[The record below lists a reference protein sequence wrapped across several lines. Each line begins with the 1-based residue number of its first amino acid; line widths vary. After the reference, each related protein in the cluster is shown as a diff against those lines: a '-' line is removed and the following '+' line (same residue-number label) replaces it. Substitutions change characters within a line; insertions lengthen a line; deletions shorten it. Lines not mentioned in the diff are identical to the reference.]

1 MANTRYT
8 EAEAEANFLRFSGL
22 NSFALSLFL
31 SADLVYSWMKKI
43 GADGYLMGIYTV
55 LGILVFGL
63 LIYSFIAIIR
73 VGKDMR
79 RRSFWLFRF
88 EDEYTDSL
96 SNRAQIFSLGIVTV
110 WVFFVMFLS
119 KPKIDFFRLSEM
131 SIHDFATIT
140 VSLGFLSYSLPILF
154 SYWKKDE

>member
-1 MANTRYT
+1 MTNTRYT
-8 EAEAEANFLRFSGL
+8 EAEAEANFLRLSGL

-55 LGILVFGL
+55 LGILVFSL
-63 LIYSFIAIIR
+63 LIYSFIAIIG

-96 SNRAQIFSLGIVTV
+96 SNRAQIFSLGMVTV
-110 WVFFVMFLS
+110 WLLFGVGFS
-119 KPKIDFFRLSEM
+119 KPKLDFFGLSEM

-140 VSLGFLSYSLPILF
+140 VSIGLLSYSLPILL